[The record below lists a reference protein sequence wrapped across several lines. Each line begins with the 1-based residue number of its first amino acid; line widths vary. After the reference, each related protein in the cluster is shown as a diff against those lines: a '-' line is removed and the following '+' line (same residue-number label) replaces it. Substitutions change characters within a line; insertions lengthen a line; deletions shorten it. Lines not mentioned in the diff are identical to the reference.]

1 MIDDGRMVRI
11 DARKPVTTM
20 NRTNKKGLHMN
31 KAKMT
36 AAFAFAVLLTA
47 CLNRLSAD
55 EAKDNTD
62 ATTNAVATAPKVAI
76 EQLGFL
82 AGNWIGTFPGG
93 RWESAYTT
101 PEGGMILSSSK
112 EFRGDRVVM
121 IEFEHFMTIEGEV
134 VLTPYPFGKKSS
146 TTFKLT
152 EFDEAKKRVVFA
164 NPEHDFPN
172 TIIYERT
179 KPNELVIQVIGT
191 MRGKEV
197 NQTMTLAPV
206 DGGA

>member
-1 MIDDGRMVRI
+1 
-11 DARKPVTTM
+11 
-20 NRTNKKGLHMN
+20 MN
-31 KAKMT
+31 KST
-36 AAFAFAVLLTA
+36 WTAVLALGVLMGSG
-47 CLNRLSAD
+47 LNRLAAD
-55 EAKDNTD
+55 EPKGDADAKSK
-62 ATTNAVATAPKVAI
+62 TAASTPDVAI

-152 EFDEAKKRVVFA
+152 EFDAAKKRVVFA

-179 KPNELVIQVIGT
+179 KPDELVIQVIGT
-191 MRGKEV
+191 MREKEV
-197 NQTMTLAPV
+197 NQTMTLSLV
-206 DGGA
+206 VGGSSGRGE